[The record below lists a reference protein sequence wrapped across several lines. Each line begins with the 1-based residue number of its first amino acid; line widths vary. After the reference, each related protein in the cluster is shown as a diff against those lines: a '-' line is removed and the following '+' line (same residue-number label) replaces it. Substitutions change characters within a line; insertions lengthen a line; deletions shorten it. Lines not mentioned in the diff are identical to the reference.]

1 MAGAITITGLDTF
14 KDQSGDL
21 SLILPSTTDRPVNY
35 FNVPRW
41 WWNGD
46 NTIYEGCVRV
56 DNSANNQSVYVS
68 VTDINPHLKIEWDG
82 STYSF
87 YGDRKRKYV
96 DRIFITSDA
105 ALKVGTDYRVPLRGA
120 AITAVS

>member
-1 MAGAITITGLDTF
+1 VAGAITITGLDTF

-82 STYSF
+82 STYSSDS
-87 YGDRKRKYV
+87 DRKRKYV